1 MRFNLIVFRFIV
13 FGLMTGMVAGV
24 AIANPKALSNFATRD
39 VPSFVS
45 LVQQKLKTIITP
57 RPPIGNLSVVRDLRG
72 TWSSSIRGKGFQLYG
87 QFATGPGTT
96 HIYEDGDIT
105 LVINT
110 VQNNVAIGTI
120 RYTNMSVYGTT
131 SVPGYGNLTVPRQYT
146 GDAGTQPIRIGVS
159 GTRLNFGSMS
169 TNDATFS
176 MQGNYTTSLISGTMT
191 ATTSYGVIKGE
202 FHLIKVR

>member
-1 MRFNLIVFRFIV
+1 MI
-13 FGLMTGMVAGV
+13 AGI
-24 AIANPKALSNFATRD
+24 AIANPRALSNVATKD
-39 VPSFVS
+39 IPSFVS
-45 LVQQKLKTIITP
+45 LVDQKLKTIVTP
-57 RPPIGNLSVVRDLRG
+57 RAPIGNLSVVRDLRG
-72 TWSSSIRGKGFQLYG
+72 TWFSSIRGKGFQLYG

-110 VQNNVAIGTI
+110 VQNNVALGTI
-120 RYTNMSVYGTT
+120 HYSNISAYGTT
-131 SVPGYGNLTVPRQYT
+131 SVPGYGNINVPRQYT

-169 TNDATFS
+169 TNGATFS

-191 ATTSYGVIKGE
+191 ATTPYGAIKGE
-202 FHLIKVR
+202 FHLIKIK